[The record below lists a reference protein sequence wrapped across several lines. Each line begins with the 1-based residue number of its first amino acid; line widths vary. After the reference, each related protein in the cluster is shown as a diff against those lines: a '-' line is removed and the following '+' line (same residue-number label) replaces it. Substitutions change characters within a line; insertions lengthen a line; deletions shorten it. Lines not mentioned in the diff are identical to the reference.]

1 MRRDERFSVP
11 TDVRLRKLGPNGA
24 TEKEERTIAHDLS
37 RSGMRL
43 LTSWSDL
50 AQGDQVAIEEMGGG
64 FSTEGVVRHVHRGT
78 DQITRVGIEFV
89 QNQAPARLVGTTASI
104 KRPAFDTARSD
115 PGLAPGEARPTSP
128 LGGSPPGSRSGRTSS
143 IPRTPLPPQ
152 APPPVR
158 PPIEASPPPSAPP
171 PPAQTPKSV
180 LEEIARVKEAVRS
193 LVAESKIWEALECLS
208 KAQSITAG
216 TPEALT
222 MQIMTL
228 ETQAKIPSLLRA
240 AQQNLEE
247 LARSAPEDARVH
259 SALGRIFWRA
269 GLQAR
274 ARVAFQRVAAL
285 EPSNREAAAALA
297 ILVEP
302 TRKR

>member
-1 MRRDERFSVP
+1 
-11 TDVRLRKLGPNGA
+11 
-24 TEKEERTIAHDLS
+24 
-37 RSGMRL
+37 
-43 LTSWSDL
+43 
-50 AQGDQVAIEEMGGG
+50 
-64 FSTEGVVRHVHRGT
+64 
-78 DQITRVGIEFV
+78 
-89 QNQAPARLVGTTASI
+89 
-104 KRPAFDTARSD
+104 
-115 PGLAPGEARPTSP
+115 
-128 LGGSPPGSRSGRTSS
+128 
-143 IPRTPLPPQ
+143 
-152 APPPVR
+152 
-158 PPIEASPPPSAPP
+158 
-171 PPAQTPKSV
+171 
-180 LEEIARVKEAVRS
+180 
-193 LVAESKIWEALECLS
+193 
-208 KAQSITAG
+208 
-216 TPEALT
+216 

-228 ETQAKIPSLLRA
+228 ETQAKIPSLLHA